1 MNDRYPTGLR
11 ALPAGLSL
19 LLAAA
24 LSCMAVPASAKPQPP
39 AKNTAKSGAKAPAK
53 PAARPAAKPAGKAA
67 VKTGGKSAPSPTRN
81 APAKAAAA
89 GVAAGAVAAGTAAAA
104 VGHAPKGEPGLSAAE
119 VAALHQHAEQ
129 GEASAQYALGSL
141 YKRGQGVAPSAETAA
156 QWYEKDRKSTRLNSS
171 HLVISYAVFC

>member
-1 MNDRYPTGLR
+1 MTDRYPTGLR

-67 VKTGGKSAPSPTRN
+67 VKTGGKSAPSPRSEEHTSELQSQSNLVCRLLLEKKN
-81 APAKAAAA
+81 
-89 GVAAGAVAAGTAAAA
+89 
-104 VGHAPKGEPGLSAAE
+104 
-119 VAALHQHAEQ
+119 
-129 GEASAQYALGSL
+129 
-141 YKRGQGVAPSAETAA
+141 KR
-156 QWYEKDRKSTRLNSS
+156 
-171 HLVISYAVFC
+171 